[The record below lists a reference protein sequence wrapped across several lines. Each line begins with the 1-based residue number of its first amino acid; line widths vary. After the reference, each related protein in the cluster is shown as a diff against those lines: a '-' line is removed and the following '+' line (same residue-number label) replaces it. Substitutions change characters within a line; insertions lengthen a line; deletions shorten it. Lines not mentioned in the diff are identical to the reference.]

1 MKYFSQS
8 QSVVQSHRNQD
19 KTWTF
24 VVLKQPQEISSLELV
39 TSQGRDVTKG
49 IQPKFV
55 YQFSSPNYYEPMEHW
70 EVDENANVDVFEETQ
85 ENYPKSFKYAEG
97 QMNAM
102 DEISQSYSYQG
113 NLKLDQTRHTVETWD
128 HESVDSEMIGYF
140 QRSMHSMKKKDI

>member
-1 MKYFSQS
+1 MKYFSQP

-70 EVDENANVDVFEETQ
+70 EVDENTNVDVFEENK
-85 ENYPKSFKYAEG
+85 ENYPRSSRY
-97 QMNAM
+97 
-102 DEISQSYSYQG
+102 
-113 NLKLDQTRHTVETWD
+113 VEA
-128 HESVDSEMIGYF
+128 
-140 QRSMHSMKKKDI
+140 